1 MTHQTLTK
9 LVFGS
14 GLALAV
20 ALAVSSPVQA
30 RPAAPQDAQHMTDA
44 QMKGHCQDMKAQ
56 KLKMKDD
63 MKAQDAELNELVGK
77 MNRAPDDKKPSLMA
91 AVVTQ
96 IVEQRTEMDVRHAK
110 MDDEMMTHMMQHM
123 QMGKDAMSQCPM
135 MKDMKTMGARA
146 AGAPS
151 AHHGTQN

>member
-1 MTHQTLTK
+1 MSRRTPIK
-9 LVFGS
+9 FAIVS

-20 ALAVSSPVQA
+20 ALAVSSRAQA
-30 RPAAPQDAQHMTDA
+30 GTAAPPDAQHMTDA

-77 MNRAPDDKKPSLMA
+77 MNRAPDDKKPGLMA

-96 IVEQRTEMDVRHAK
+96 IVEQRTAMDVRHGK

-123 QMGKDAMSQCPM
+123 QMGKDSMSQCPM
-135 MKDMKTMGARA
+135 MKDMKTMGASA
-146 AGAPS
+146 AVAPP

>member
-1 MTHQTLTK
+1 MSRRTHTS
-9 LVFGS
+9 LVIGS
-14 GLALAV
+14 GLALAL

-30 RPAAPQDAQHMTDA
+30 GPAVPSDAQHMTDA

-56 KLKMKDD
+56 KMKMKDD
-63 MKAQDAELNELVGK
+63 MKAQDAALNELVGK

-96 IVEQRTEMDVRHAK
+96 IVEQRIAMDVRHAK

-123 QMGKDAMSQCPM
+123 QMGKDSMSQCPM
-135 MKDMKTMGARA
+135 MTDMKSMGASA
-146 AGAPS
+146 AVAPS